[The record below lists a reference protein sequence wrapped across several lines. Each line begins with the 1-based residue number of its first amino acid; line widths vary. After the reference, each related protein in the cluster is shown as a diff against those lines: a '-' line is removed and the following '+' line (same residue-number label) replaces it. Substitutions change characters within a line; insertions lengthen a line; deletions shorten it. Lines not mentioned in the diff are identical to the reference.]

1 MHRKSGQRPDSTLS
15 TAIDRRRLLALL
27 GAAGLAPLAPRPG
40 RAVPATAYLS
50 AARLAS
56 GRHAALGL
64 DAAGSLVF
72 SLDLPER
79 AHDIAISPD
88 RRHAVAFARRPDRFA
103 VVLDIAAGRVR
114 HRFDAV
120 AGRHFFGHGFFSP
133 DGRLL
138 YATENDYDGEAGA
151 IGVYDTTAGW
161 RRVGEIAGVGTE
173 PHEATLLSDGRTIV
187 AADGGILTHPDYG
200 REKLNLATMAPALV
214 YVDRDSG
221 EVLETA
227 RLDPALHRLSIRH
240 LACEAAGTVWFGC
253 QYEGDPGDDVGL
265 VGRHRRGEAPELVAL
280 PGEVTRALKQYVG
293 SVAVNRA
300 GTRIAV
306 TSPRGGRVV
315 VLD

>member
-1 MHRKSGQRPDSTLS
+1 
-15 TAIDRRRLLALL
+15 
-27 GAAGLAPLAPRPG
+27 
-40 RAVPATAYLS
+40 
-50 AARLAS
+50 
-56 GRHAALGL
+56 
-64 DAAGSLVF
+64 
-72 SLDLPER
+72 
-79 AHDIAISPD
+79 
-88 RRHAVAFARRPDRFA
+88 FA

-315 VLD
+315 VLDAASGALVADLEQPDVCGIAPCGDERFGTSDGRGGLVLGAAAPVRHPGIAFDNHLRAL